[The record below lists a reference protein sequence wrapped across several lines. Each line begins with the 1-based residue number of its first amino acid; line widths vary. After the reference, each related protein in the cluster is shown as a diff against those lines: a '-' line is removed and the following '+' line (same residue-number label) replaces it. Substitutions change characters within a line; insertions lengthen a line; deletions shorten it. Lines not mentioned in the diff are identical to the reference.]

1 MKNINGMK
9 VGVITYEGIITFLNT
24 KDKNNDHKDIVLGY
38 DNLAQYENIN
48 PYFGAIIGRYGNRI
62 ARGKFHLNGEN
73 YELAKNNGDNH
84 LHGGLKGF
92 DKVVWEAKQILNDN
106 RASIE
111 LKYLSKDMEEG
122 YPGNLE
128 VKVIYTLDN
137 NNEL

>member
-62 ARGKFHLNGEN
+62 
-73 YELAKNNGDNH
+73 
-84 LHGGLKGF
+84 
-92 DKVVWEAKQILNDN
+92 
-106 RASIE
+106 
-111 LKYLSKDMEEG
+111 
-122 YPGNLE
+122 
-128 VKVIYTLDN
+128 
-137 NNEL
+137 